1 MKEGKPFRVILI
13 VLFIVF
19 ISLYVSQA
27 TGYYDY
33 QQYQKTEITAEKMKQ
48 FEKDVKDGKN
58 IDLEDYLEDKTHNY
72 NSKLSTAGLNVSNSI
87 KNFAQKGIGG
97 AFNFLARLLENN

>member
-1 MKEGKPFRVILI
+1 VKERKPFRFILI

-33 QQYQKTEITAEKMKQ
+33 QQYQKTELTAEKMKQ
-48 FEKDVKDGKN
+48 FDKN
-58 IDLEDYLEDKTHNY
+58 
-72 NSKLSTAGLNVSNSI
+72 V
-87 KNFAQKGIGG
+87 
-97 AFNFLARLLENN
+97 LLI